1 MSSDGLI
8 TYLSAGN
15 CGWSYGAGLGLYWG
29 EALLAKALWTVALSP
44 PLSALQVSQGRFI
57 FALVFILGVF
67 SGATLALFGRR

>member
-1 MSSDGLI
+1 MLA
-8 TYLSAGN
+8 SAFIG
-15 CGWSYGAGLGLYWG
+15 G

-57 FALVFILGVF
+57 FVLVFILGVF